1 MKAISKLN
9 PQQQEA
15 VLHTE
20 GPLLILAGAGSG
32 KTGTMTHRIAHL
44 IMDNGV
50 SPWNILAVTF
60 TNKAAG
66 EMRERVEA
74 LVSGGARGMWIMT
87 FHALCLRILR
97 AHTSEAGYKND
108 FVIYD
113 PTDQKVVVK
122 AAVKSLGLDDKKF
135 SPNYVLS
142 VISDCKGRGQ
152 RAADF
157 EGAGTDTYLHR
168 SLADVYKLYEATLK
182 RNNAMDFDD
191 LIVNAVALLEHHK
204 DIRDEYVSRF
214 KYIMVDEY
222 QDTDQMQYRL
232 IKLLT
237 GEHRNLCVVGDD
249 DQCIYQWRGADISNI
264 LGFEHDFKSTK
275 VIKLE
280 QNYRSNANILNGANA
295 VIGNNPS
302 RKDKKLWTALP
313 DGDLIHFESTYDE
326 KEEARYIAR
335 EISKGT
341 DEGRD
346 FRDFAILYRT
356 NAQSR
361 TFEEAFSAAHIPY
374 RVLGGVRYYDRKEIK
389 DMLSYMRLALNRADD
404 VSLTRIINEPKRGI
418 GAVTLAR
425 ITAFAT
431 SRGESLFDMLT
442 EDDVLG
448 SLSARARAGVV
459 ELVAAVLKYSVAD
472 VTGSE
477 VPQATVPAYK
487 ISEIYD
493 GLMVETGYL
502 EALEEQNT
510 VEADGRIENLLEFKS
525 VILDYENEDNN
536 ITLAEFLE
544 KVTLIADIDNHDSS
558 ENAVTLMTLHSAK
571 GLEFPVVFMPGLEDG
586 LFPSARSLEN
596 PGGVEEERRLCY
608 VGMTRAM
615 EKLYLTRAKARTMY
629 GRWDRTLESRFLKEI
644 DKEYLEGADQL
655 GGETTGFFHEAM
667 GADDGFKSAEI
678 FRPFDQLAG
687 IKRSARQGSS
697 GGRAG
702 RASMDGAPTPPQS
715 IGAGSGVYDPAGASG
730 AAGQKT
736 ALALKSGDK
745 VRHAKFGEG
754 VVLETDPRIVTVI
767 FGSVGKK
774 KLAADVAP
782 LEKV

>member
-15 VLHTE
+15 VLCTE

-44 IMDNGV
+44 ILDKGV

-66 EMRERVEA
+66 EMRERVES

-97 AHTSEAGYKND
+97 MHPEDAGYKPD

-122 AAVKSLGLDDKKF
+122 AAVRSLELDDKKF
-135 SPNYVLS
+135 APNYVLS
-142 VISDCKGRGQ
+142 VISDCKGKGK

-157 EGAGTDTYLHR
+157 AAEGQNTYIHN
-168 SLADVYKLYEATLK
+168 SLADIYGIYEATLK

-191 LIVNAVALLEHHK
+191 LIVNAVSLLERHP
-204 DIRDEYVSRF
+204 DILDQYRQRF
-214 KYIMVDEY
+214 RYIMVDEY

-232 IKLLT
+232 IKLLAAA
-237 GEHRNLCVVGDD
+237 HKNLCVVGDD

-264 LGFEHDFKSTK
+264 LGFEHDFKGAK

-302 RKDKKLWTALP
+302 RKHKKLWTALP
-313 DGDLIHFESTYDE
+313 DGDLIRFESTYDE

-335 EISKGT
+335 EIAKGES
-341 DEGRD
+341 EGRD
-346 FRDFAILYRT
+346 YRDFAILYRT

-361 TFEEAFSAAHIPY
+361 TFEEAFSAARIPY

-389 DMLSYMRLALNRADD
+389 DMLSYMRLVMNRADD
-404 VSLTRIINEPKRGI
+404 VSLTRIINEPKRGV
-418 GAVTLAR
+418 GAKTLAR
-425 ITAFAT
+425 ITAFAA
-431 SRGESLFDMLT
+431 SRGESLFEMLT
-442 EDDVLG
+442 EEDVLD
-448 SLSARARAGVV
+448 SLSVRARAGVV
-459 ELVAAVLKYSVAD
+459 ELVAAVLKYTD
-472 VTGSE
+472 GDF
-477 VPQATVPAYK
+477 K

-502 EALEEQNT
+502 KSLEEQGT
-510 VEADGRIENLLEFKS
+510 VEADGRIENLLEFKT
-525 VILDYENEDNN
+525 VILDYEREDPQ
-536 ITLAEFLE
+536 ITLADFLE

-571 GLEFPVVFMPGLEDG
+571 GLEFPVVFMPGMEDG
-586 LFPSARSLEN
+586 LFPSARTVET

-655 GGETTGFFHEAM
+655 GGETTPFFHEAM
-667 GADDGFKSAEI
+667 GAGDGFGSAEI

-687 IKRSARQGSS
+687 IKRSVQQSRGSA
-697 GGRAG
+697 GGG
-702 RASMDGAPTPPQS
+702 HNHGASRDGAPSGIIKSGAYGAPGQNE
-715 IGAGSGVYDPAGASG
+715 AGSYK
-730 AAGQKT
+730 Q
-736 ALALKSGDK
+736 GDK
-745 VRHAKFGEG
+745 VKHAKFGEG
-754 VVLETDPRIVTVI
+754 VVLEANPRIVTVI

-782 LEKV
+782 LEKI